1 MFGNMKSLLP
11 AFLTFCLSLAGWT
24 ALAQADKPK
33 ARALQVPP
41 RAAVKPLPLPGRGP
55 ARLPGR
61 GPLGQPAKPQPVKWG
76 EQQIVLTATI
86 TDIKQ
91 GPTALSFPP
100 IYNHT
105 LTFKIDQVLRG
116 SLKPGAVLKAHHSAR
131 QQAKPNFPK
140 GKVVLALSHVRGGN
154 RVEGLETADAKKL
167 AAIQLACE
175 LPLGWRQENGKIISP
190 WAKQQDRAW
199 PKNAKVEAKHFC
211 ATTGRPALL
220 VHHAATFSVAKVEPK
235 KAIKWTNPD
244 GDGEYK
250 ITVSNPTDQPVTVEA
265 LRREGKRVLWK
276 ESLVVLCQG
285 NAYTAPGSVGLLRPT
300 QPVVLKPGETISTVI
315 NALELQG
322 PNWPRGGYRIEFQFC
337 LGQRSSKQ
345 SFYYMSRHHDVIRES
360 LRKPIN

>member
-33 ARALQVPP
+33 ARDLQVPP

-76 EQQIVLTATI
+76 EQQIVLTASI

-91 GPTALSFPP
+91 GPTARSFPP

-154 RVEGLETADAKKL
+154 RVEGLATADAKKL

-199 PKNAKVEAKHFC
+199 PKNAKVEANHFC
-211 ATTGRPALL
+211 ATTGRPTSFTAFTRNL
-220 VHHAATFSVAKVEPK
+220 V
-235 KAIKWTNPD
+235 
-244 GDGEYK
+244 
-250 ITVSNPTDQPVTVEA
+250 
-265 LRREGKRVLWK
+265 
-276 ESLVVLCQG
+276 
-285 NAYTAPGSVGLLRPT
+285 
-300 QPVVLKPGETISTVI
+300 
-315 NALELQG
+315 
-322 PNWPRGGYRIEFQFC
+322 
-337 LGQRSSKQ
+337 
-345 SFYYMSRHHDVIRES
+345 
-360 LRKPIN
+360 